1 MVTNS
6 FTNFATKMVI
16 NTSVVG
22 EKKIEIKIK
31 TQLLQLL
38 IHHFPAVR

>member
-6 FTNFATKMVI
+6 FTNFATKMEKEKG
-16 NTSVVG
+16 G
-22 EKKIEIKIK
+22 EKEIKIK